1 MNVDFC
7 DVSINSF
14 ENKEIIEKRISTI
27 LNNADYISG
36 NDNARFEEQFAQ
48 YIGKKYCVGVAN
60 GTDALEIAIDS
71 LQLPIGSKI
80 LVQGNSYI
88 ATALAVINQRN
99 QYVIDLVDVNE
110 NTNMI
115 DINDLEKKESNATL
129 LIITHLF
136 GFMPTMGNIIEFC
149 KENNLYLIE
158 DCAQAHG
165 ATWNHQK
172 AGNFGIISC
181 FSFYPTKNL
190 GAFGD
195 GGAILTNESHL
206 YQWIKRRANMG
217 SVKKNYF
224 EIIGRNSRLDTIQ
237 AAVLSEK
244 LTLLDKN
251 NQKRRQVA
259 HMYNLLL
266 QDVSEI
272 KFVSCDECCIPVYHL
287 YVIRAKNRDKL
298 QSYLKERNITTL
310 VHYPVC
316 IGKTE
321 AFSNVSF
328 NTPICEELSNCILS
342 LPMYPNLIN
351 QPQKIQYVVTCI
363 KMFYGYLSY
372 TENSLFEIKET
383 INTRGILHAI
393 NHLDTF
399 ITKRI
404 FYINGFQELD
414 MPIERGNHCNYNT
427 NELLLVLDGSIFL
440 ELEDVVGNKVK
451 MVIEHGSQYYIQ
463 KNTWIIYH
471 ILDRN
476 TNVVVLCDTTFEE
489 QINITDYHIFKG
501 I

>member
-1 MNVDFC
+1 MKINFVDLKRNYESIKTEIQREFTLLFDNC
-7 DVSINSF
+7 DFINGKKVTQF
-14 ENKEIIEKRISTI
+14 EQN
-27 LNNADYISG
+27 
-36 NDNARFEEQFAQ
+36 FAQ
-48 YIGKKYCVGVAN
+48 YLGIKHFIGCAN
-60 GTDALEIAIDS
+60 GTDALEIAVKCLDLNCDDEI
-71 LQLPIGSKI
+71 I
-80 LVQGNSYI
+80 VQGNTYL
-88 ATALAVINQRN
+88 ATCLGVLNN
-99 QYVIDLVDVNE
+99 NVKLVLCDIVKE
-110 NTNMI
+110 THMI
-115 DINDLEKKESNATL
+115 DIESLKRKITPKTKAIIVVHLYGLMPNMEKIME
-129 LIITHLF
+129 I
-136 GFMPTMGNIIEFC
+136 C
-149 KENNLYLIE
+149 KNNNLYLIE

-217 SVKKNYF
+217 SIKKNYF

-244 LTLLDKN
+244 LTLLDKH

-259 HMYNLLL
+259 HIYNLLL

-287 YVIRAKNRDKL
+287 YVIRAKNRDNL
-298 QSYLKERNITTL
+298 QSYLKERGITTL

-328 NTPICEELSNCILS
+328 TTPICEELSNCILS

-372 TENSLFEIKET
+372 TVKSLFEIKEA

-414 MPIERGNHCNYNT
+414 MPVERGNHCNYNT

-471 ILDRN
+471 ILDKN

>member
-1 MNVDFC
+1 MNVEFC
-7 DVSINSF
+7 DVSIQSL
-14 ENKEIIEKRISTI
+14 ENRERIEKHISTI
-27 LNNADYISG
+27 LEKADYISG
-36 NDNARFEEQFAQ
+36 KDNAIFEEQFAQ
-48 YIGKKYCVGVAN
+48 YIGKKYCIGVAN

-71 LQLPIGSKI
+71 LQLPIGAKI

-99 QYVIDLVDVNE
+99 QYVLDLIDVDN

-115 DINDLEKKESNATL
+115 DIHDVEKKSNGASL

-136 GFMPTMGNIIEFC
+136 GFMPNMDNILAFC
-149 KENNLYLIE
+149 KQKNIYLME

-195 GGAILTNESHL
+195 GGAILTNEYQL

-217 SVKKNYF
+217 SIKKNEF

-244 LTLLDKN
+244 LPLLDTN

-259 HMYNLLL
+259 HIYNLLL
-266 QDVSEI
+266 QDVPEI
-272 KFVSCDECCIPVYHL
+272 TMVVGDTLCTPVYHL
-287 YVIRAKNRDKL
+287 YVIRAKNRDNL
-298 QSYLKERNITTL
+298 QSYLKQHGITTL

-316 IGKTE
+316 IGKTD
-321 AFSNVSF
+321 AFSNASF
-328 NTPICEELSNCILS
+328 ITPVCEDLSNCILS

-351 QPQKIQYVVTCI
+351 EPQKILYIVKHI
-363 KMFYGYLSY
+363 KTFYGNVSH
-372 TENSLFEIKET
+372 NVDSLFEIKES
-383 INTRGILHAI
+383 NNVRGILHAM
-393 NHLDTF
+393 NHLETF

-404 FYINGFQELD
+404 FYINGFEELD
-414 MPIERGNHCNYNT
+414 MPVERGNHCNYNT
-427 NELLLVLDGSIFL
+427 NELLFVLNGSIFL
-440 ELEDVVGNKVK
+440 ELEDVEGNKVK
-451 MVIEHGSQYYIQ
+451 KVIEHGGQYYIP
-463 KNTWIIYH
+463 KNNWVRYY
-471 ILDRN
+471 ILDKH
-476 TNVVVLCDTTFEE
+476 TNIVVLCDTTFEE
-489 QINITDYHIFKG
+489 RINITDYYIFKG